1 MYSRFSALLMLI
13 CVLMLPNLA
22 VYAADKSPE
31 NTNSANS
38 ITEGE
43 WIGYLRKFKS
53 NLSCDVKFR
62 LKSAIV
68 KNNRLEVKFE
78 VEALQVS
85 VSGKISP
92 AKKFDEWANFEI
104 RMPNSYDTA
113 RATGKFQGTFRDNI
127 FDGYFNAQAG
137 ESQRRG
143 GVICEGT
150 IQLAPKGSIEGE
162 ALRTGKDPKMVRLER
177 QVAALQKQAKKPSNL
192 IAPAKKPANKTVSKP
207 VQKSG
212 KITPKRNV
220 KAEKVRLA
228 RLQEIQDLIAERQG
242 QDAAR
247 AAKIKREAKKLAR
260 LKADQKRGAEKQRQ
274 EARRLK
280 KLSAE
285 NEANSKRLAAL
296 LIQQGKKSQDKIP
309 AHIKFGKY
317 HALVIGINRYN
328 NLKPLRTAVSDA
340 LAVAEILSS
349 KYGFK
354 VTTLINSNRDDILNA
369 LDNLRTNLEYNDNLL
384 VYYAGHGWLDKAG
397 DEGYWLPA
405 NAKKNRQSG
414 WVSNASIT
422 TNLRAIK
429 AKHVIVLADSCYSG
443 RLVRGVNLMR
453 GIEVKARQRR
463 PSSYLEKMARK
474 KARVVMTSG
483 SLEPVEDG
491 RGKHS
496 PFAQAILDALKDNE
510 AVLEGSKLFNIIR
523 RPVITNAD
531 QVPQYS
537 DVRRAGHKGGD
548 FLFVPQK

>member
-1 MYSRFSALLMLI
+1 M
-13 CVLMLPNLA
+13 MLPIPA
-22 VYAADKSPE
+22 VYAADKTDKNSS
-31 NTNSANS
+31 SANR

-43 WIGYLRKFKS
+43 WVGYLRK
-53 NLSCDVKFR
+53 
-62 LKSAIV
+62 LKSDIV
-68 KNNRLEVKFE
+68 CEAVFSLESAVVKGGSFE
-78 VEALQVS
+78 IKFKVDTVRAS

-92 AKKFDEWANFEI
+92 AQKFSEWANFDI
-104 RMPNSYDTA
+104 RMQDSYDTA
-113 RATGKFQGTFRDNI
+113 RATGKFQGTFRDNL

-137 ESQRRG
+137 EGQRRG
-143 GVICEGT
+143 GVICEGS

-162 ALRTGKDPKMVRLER
+162 ALQTGKDPKMVRLER
-177 QVAALQKQAKKPSNL
+177 QVAALQKQAGKSNKQSAPENKPGSK
-192 IAPAKKPANKTVSKP
+192 PAKLLTKNPSKKD
-207 VQKSG
+207 VE
-212 KITPKRNV
+212 
-220 KAEKVRLA
+220 AEKARLA
-228 RLQEIQDLIAERQG
+228 LLQEIQDLIAERQR

-247 AAKIKREAKKLAR
+247 ATKIESEANKLAR
-260 LKADQKRGAEKQRQ
+260 LKEIQKQIAEKQRQ
-274 EARRLK
+274 EAQRLK
-280 KLSAE
+280 KLKAE
-285 NEANSKRLAAL
+285 NEAKEKQLAAL
-296 LIQQGKKSQDKIP
+296 LKQQGKKSGSKIP
-309 AHIKFGKY
+309 TNIKFGNY
-317 HALVIGINRYN
+317 HALVIGINRYR
-328 NLKPLRTAVSDA
+328 NLKPLKTAVSDA
-340 LAVAEILSS
+340 LAVAGILSS

-369 LDNLRTNLEYNDNLL
+369 LDNLRANLEYNDNLL

-429 AKHVIVLADSCYSG
+429 AKHVIVLAESCFSG

-453 GIEVKARQRR
+453 GIEVKARERR
-463 PSSYLEKMARK
+463 PSSYLEKMASK

-496 PFAQAILDALKDNE
+496 PFAQAIIDALDENE
-510 AVLEGSKLFNIIR
+510 AVLEGSKLFNMIR

-531 QVPQYS
+531 QIPQYS
-537 DVRRAGHKGGD
+537 DVRRAGHNGGD